1 MDKDKKILKLTSI
14 LNEWLKYAKLWSNVK
29 VELYTK
35 SDVEMVKVI
44 YFNQKIEKFMDNIGY
59 ESIEFPMTDIDKRIE
74 HYENK
79 VKYLSEKL
87 DIIK

>member
-35 SDVEMVKVI
+35 SDVEIVKVI